1 MAFRGEIMERVGFG
15 VIGAG
20 LFGENHALVYSRMP
34 GVELVAVCD
43 QNVERA
49 REVAERYG
57 ARAYDTDYTRLLA
70 DADIQAVS
78 IATPDFAHAEIALA
92 AAQAGKH
99 ILCEKPLATT
109 VEEAQAI
116 VDAAEGAGVKLMVD
130 FHNRAN
136 PPFVAARDNVESGTI
151 GVPAYGYARLSN
163 TTFVPLEMLAWADR
177 SSALWFLG
185 SHAVDIMRFILN
197 DTVVR
202 VQAASRSGILQNLG
216 VDAPDFHV
224 AIAEFARGAVVT
236 FEHAW
241 ILPQSQPMVY
251 DFKVELLGSDGAV
264 YVDSSHHGA
273 FELHAGSRLN
283 YGDVLG
289 VTPTS
294 DLRVGGFVLEAI
306 ARFVDAVLYD
316 RPVLATG
323 EDGLE
328 ATRIVAAIQ
337 RSAESGQPVDLL

>member
-1 MAFRGEIMERVGFG
+1 MDRVGFG

-20 LFGENHALVYSRMP
+20 LFGENHALVYSRLP

-43 QNVERA
+43 QNEERA
-49 REVAERYG
+49 REVAERYA
-57 ARAYDTDYTRLLA
+57 ARSYETDYTRLLA
-70 DADIQAVS
+70 DPDIQAVS

-92 AAQAGKH
+92 AAEAGKH

-116 VDAAEGAGVKLMVD
+116 VDAAARAGVKLMVD
-130 FHNRAN
+130 FHNRVN
-136 PPFVAARDNVESGTI
+136 PPFVAARDSVQNGTI
-151 GVPAYGYARLSN
+151 GTPAYAYARLSN
-163 TTFVPLEMLAWADR
+163 TTFVPLEMLRWAER

-185 SHAVDIMRFILN
+185 SHAVDIMRFILD

-202 VQAASRSGILQNLG
+202 VQAVSRSGILQGLG
-216 VDAPDFHV
+216 VDVPDFHV
-224 AIAEFARGAVVT
+224 AIAEFTRGAVVT

-251 DFKVELLGSDGAV
+251 DFKLELLGSDGAV

-273 FELHAGSRLN
+273 FTLHAGGRLS

-289 VTPTS
+289 TTPTS
-294 DLRVGGFVLEAI
+294 DLRIGGFVVEAI
-306 ARFVDAVLYD
+306 ARFVDAVLHD

-337 RSAESGQPVDLL
+337 RSAQTGQPVEV

>member
-1 MAFRGEIMERVGFG
+1 MDRVGFG

-20 LFGENHALVYSRMP
+20 LFGENHALVYSRLP

-43 QNVERA
+43 QNEERA

-57 ARAYDTDYTRLLA
+57 ARAHYTDYAQLLA
-70 DADIQAVS
+70 DPDIQAVS
-78 IATPDFAHAEIALA
+78 IATPDFAHTEIALA
-92 AAQAGKH
+92 AAEAGKH

-109 VEEAQAI
+109 VAEAQSV
-116 VDAAEGAGVKLMVD
+116 VDAAGRAGVKLMVD

-136 PPFVAARDNVESGTI
+136 PPFVAARDNVQNGTI
-151 GVPAYGYARLSN
+151 GIPAYGYARLSN
-163 TTFVPLEMLAWADR
+163 TTFVPLEMLSWADR
-177 SSALWFLG
+177 SSALYFLG

-202 VQAASRSGILQNLG
+202 VQAVSRSGILQKLG

-241 ILPQSQPMVY
+241 ILPPSQPMVY
-251 DFKVELLGSDGAV
+251 DFKVELLGSEGAV
-264 YVDSSHHGA
+264 YIDSSHHGA
-273 FELHAGSRLN
+273 FVLHAGGRLS

-289 VTPTS
+289 TTPTS

-316 RPVLATG
+316 QPVLATG
-323 EDGLE
+323 EDGVE
-328 ATRIVAAIQ
+328 ATRIVDAIK
-337 RSAESGQPVDLL
+337 RSAETGQPVDV

>member
-1 MAFRGEIMERVGFG
+1 MERVGFG

-20 LFGENHALVYSRMP
+20 LFGENHAVVYSRLP

-43 QNVERA
+43 QNEERA

-57 ARAYDTDYTRLLA
+57 ARAYYTDYEKVLA
-70 DADIQAVS
+70 DPEITAVS

-92 AAQAGKH
+92 AAQVGKH

-116 VDAAEGAGVKLMVD
+116 VDAAAEAGVKLMVD

-136 PPFVAARDNVESGTI
+136 PPFAAAREQVQSGAI
-151 GVPAYGYARLSN
+151 GTPAYGYARLSN
-163 TTFVPLEMLAWADR
+163 TTFVPLEMLSWADR
-177 SSALWFLG
+177 TSALYFLG
-185 SHAVDIMRFILN
+185 SHAVDIMRFILD

-202 VQAASRSGILQNLG
+202 VQAVSRSGILQKLG

-224 AIAEFARGAVVT
+224 AIAEFSRGAVVT
-236 FEHAW
+236 FENAW

-251 DFKVELLGSDGAV
+251 DFKVELLGSEGAI
-264 YVDSSHHGA
+264 YLDPSHHGA
-273 FELHAGSRLN
+273 VTMHTGGRLS

-337 RSAESGQPVDLL
+337 RSAETGQPVEV

>member
-1 MAFRGEIMERVGFG
+1 MDRVGFG

-20 LFGENHALVYSRMP
+20 LFGENHALVYSRLP

-43 QNVERA
+43 RNEARA
-49 REVAERYG
+49 REIAERYG
-57 ARAYDTDYTRLLA
+57 ARAYCTDYETVLA
-70 DADIQAVS
+70 DPDIKAVS

-109 VEEAQAI
+109 VAEAQAI
-116 VDAAEGAGVKLMVD
+116 VDAAAEAGVKLMVD

-136 PPFVAARDNVESGTI
+136 PPFVAAREQVRSGAI
-151 GVPAYGYARLSN
+151 GTPAYGYARLSN
-163 TTFVPLEMLAWADR
+163 TTFVPLEMLSWANR
-177 SSALWFLG
+177 TSALYFLG
-185 SHAVDIMRFILN
+185 SHAVDIMRFILD

-202 VQAASRSGILQNLG
+202 VQAVSRSGILRKMG

-224 AIAEFARGAVVT
+224 AIAEFSRGAVVT
-236 FEHAW
+236 FENAW

-251 DFKVELLGSDGAV
+251 DFKVELLGSEGAV
-264 YVDSSHHGA
+264 YLDSSHHGA
-273 FELHAGSRLN
+273 VELHTGGRLS

-289 VTPTS
+289 VAPTS
-294 DLRVGGFVLEAI
+294 ELRVGGFVLEAI
-306 ARFVDAVLYD
+306 ARFVDAVLHD
-316 RPVLATG
+316 QPVLATG

-328 ATRIVAAIQ
+328 ATRIVDAIQ
-337 RSAESGQPVDLL
+337 RSADSGQPVDVQA

>member
-1 MAFRGEIMERVGFG
+1 MDQVGFG

-20 LFGENHALVYSRMP
+20 LFGENHALVYSRLP

-43 QNVERA
+43 QNEERA
-49 REVAERYG
+49 REIAERYG
-57 ARAYDTDYTRLLA
+57 ARSYYTDYEQLLA
-70 DADIQAVS
+70 APDIKAVS

-109 VEEAQAI
+109 VEEAQSI
-116 VDAAEGAGVKLMVD
+116 VDAAARAGVKLMVD

-136 PPFVAARDNVESGTI
+136 PPFVAARDSVRDGAIGT
-151 GVPAYGYARLSN
+151 PSYGYARLSN
-163 TTFVPLEMLAWADR
+163 TTFVPLEMLSWADR
-177 SSALWFLG
+177 SSALFFLG
-185 SHAVDIMRFILN
+185 SHAVDIMRFILD
-197 DTVVR
+197 DTVAR
-202 VQAASRSGILQNLG
+202 VHAVSRSGILKGLG

-224 AIAEFARGAVVT
+224 AIAEFERGAVVT
-236 FEHAW
+236 FENAW
-241 ILPQSQPMVY
+241 ILPRSQPMVY
-251 DFKVELLGSDGAV
+251 DFKVELLGSEGAI

-273 FELHAGSRLN
+273 FELHTGGRLN

-289 VTPTS
+289 MTPTS

-306 ARFVDAVLYD
+306 SQFADAVLHD

-323 EDGLE
+323 EDGVE
-328 ATRIVAAIQ
+328 ATRIVDAIK
-337 RSAESGQPVDLL
+337 RSAETGQPVDV

>member
-1 MAFRGEIMERVGFG
+1 MERVGFG

-20 LFGENHALVYSRMP
+20 LFGENHALVYSRLP

-43 QNVERA
+43 QHEARA

-57 ARAYDTDYTRLLA
+57 ARAHYADYEKVLA
-70 DADIQAVS
+70 DPEIEAVS

-92 AAQAGKH
+92 AAKAGKH

-116 VDAAEGAGVKLMVD
+116 VDAAAQAGVTLMVD
-130 FHNRAN
+130 FHNRVN
-136 PPFVAARDNVESGTI
+136 PPFVAAREQVRSGAI
-151 GVPAYGYARLSN
+151 GTPAYGYARLSN
-163 TTFVPLEMLAWADR
+163 TTFVPLEMLSWANR
-177 SSALWFLG
+177 TSALYFLG
-185 SHAVDIMRFILN
+185 SHAVDIMRFILD
-197 DTVVR
+197 DTIVR
-202 VQAASRSGILQNLG
+202 VQAVSRSGILHGMG

-251 DFKVELLGSDGAV
+251 DFKVELLGSEGAM
-264 YVDSSHHGA
+264 YLNPSHHGA
-273 FELHAGSRLN
+273 VELHTGGRLN

-306 ARFVDAVLYD
+306 ARFADAVLHG

-328 ATRIVAAIQ
+328 ATRIVAAIE
-337 RSAESGQPVDLL
+337 RSAETGQPVEV

>member
-1 MAFRGEIMERVGFG
+1 MDRVGFG

-20 LFGENHALVYSRMP
+20 LFGENHALVYSRLP
-34 GVELVAVCD
+34 GVELIAVCD
-43 QNVERA
+43 QNEARA
-49 REVAERYG
+49 KEIAERYG
-57 ARAYDTDYTRLLA
+57 ARRHETDYQKVLA
-70 DADIQAVS
+70 DPKITAVS

-116 VDAAEGAGVKLMVD
+116 VDAAAKAGVTLMVD

-136 PPFVAARDNVESGTI
+136 PPFVAAREQVRSGAI
-151 GVPAYGYARLSN
+151 GTPAYGYARLSN
-163 TTFVPLEMLAWADR
+163 TTFVPLEMLSWANR
-177 SSALWFLG
+177 TSALYFLG
-185 SHAVDIMRFILN
+185 SHAVDIMRFILD

-202 VQAASRSGILQNLG
+202 VQAVSRSGILRKMG

-224 AIAEFARGAVVT
+224 AIAEFSRGAVVT

-251 DFKVELLGSDGAV
+251 DFKVELLGSEGAV
-264 YVDSSHHGA
+264 YLDSSHHGA
-273 FELHAGSRLN
+273 VELHSGGRLS

-289 VTPTS
+289 VAPTS

-306 ARFVDAVLYD
+306 ARFADAVLHG

-328 ATRIVAAIQ
+328 ATRIVAAMQ
-337 RSAESGQPVDLL
+337 RSAETGQQVDI

>member
-1 MAFRGEIMERVGFG
+1 MDRVGFG

-20 LFGENHALVYSRMP
+20 LFGENHALVYSRLP

-43 QNVERA
+43 QNAERA
-49 REVAERYG
+49 REVATRYG
-57 ARAYDTDYTRLLA
+57 ARAHYTDYQQLLA
-70 DADIQAVS
+70 DPNIRAVS
-78 IATPDFAHAEIALA
+78 IATPDFAHAEIAMA
-92 AAQAGKH
+92 AAEAGKH

-116 VDAAEGAGVKLMVD
+116 VDAATRAGVKLMVD
-130 FHNRAN
+130 FHNRVN
-136 PPFVAARDNVESGTI
+136 PPFVAARDNVQSGTI
-151 GVPAYGYARLSN
+151 GTPAYGYARLSN
-163 TTFVPLEMLAWADR
+163 TTFVPLEMLRWADR

-202 VQAASRSGILQNLG
+202 VQAVSRSGILQGKG
-216 VDAPDFHV
+216 VNTPDFHV

-241 ILPQSQPMVY
+241 ILPRSQPMVY
-251 DFKVELLGSDGAV
+251 DFKLELLGSDGAV

-273 FELHAGSRLN
+273 FELHANERLS
-283 YGDVLG
+283 YGDILG
-289 VTPTS
+289 TTPTS
-294 DLRVGGFVLEAI
+294 DLRIGGFVLEAI
-306 ARFVDAVLYD
+306 ARFTDAVLYD

-323 EDGLE
+323 EDGVE
-328 ATRIVAAIQ
+328 ATRIVAAIE
-337 RSAESGQPVDLL
+337 RSAETGQPVEL

>member
-1 MAFRGEIMERVGFG
+1 MDRIGFG

-20 LFGENHALVYSRMP
+20 LFGENHALVYSRLP
-34 GVELVAVCD
+34 GVELIAVCD
-43 QNVERA
+43 QNEERA

-57 ARAYDTDYTRLLA
+57 ARAHYTDYAQLLA
-70 DADIQAVS
+70 ESDISAVS
-78 IATPDFAHAEIALA
+78 IATPDFAHSEIALA

-109 VEEAQAI
+109 VEEAQSI
-116 VDAAEGAGVKLMVD
+116 VDAAKRAGVKLMVD

-136 PPFVAARDNVESGTI
+136 PPFVAARDSVRDGTI
-151 GVPAYGYARLSN
+151 GTPAYGYARLSN
-163 TTFVPLEMLAWADR
+163 TTFVPLEMLSWAGR

-185 SHAVDIMRFILN
+185 SHAVDIMRFILD

-202 VQAASRSGILQNLG
+202 VQAVSRSGILQKLG
-216 VDAPDFHV
+216 VDVPDFHV

-241 ILPQSQPMVY
+241 ILPPSQPMVY

-273 FELHAGSRLN
+273 FELHTGGRMS

-289 VTPTS
+289 STPTR
-294 DLRVGGFVLEAI
+294 DLRAGGFIAEAI
-306 ARFVDAVLYD
+306 AQFADAVLYD

-323 EDGLE
+323 EDGVE
-328 ATRIVAAIQ
+328 ATRIVDAIK
-337 RSAESGQPVDLL
+337 RSAETGQAVSL

>member
-1 MAFRGEIMERVGFG
+1 MDRVGFG
-15 VIGAG
+15 VIGTG
-20 LFGENHALVYSRMP
+20 LFGENHALVYSRLP

-43 QNVERA
+43 QNEARA
-49 REVAERYG
+49 REIAEKYG
-57 ARAYDTDYTRLLA
+57 ARSHCTDYEQLLA
-70 DADIQAVS
+70 DPSIQAVS

-116 VDAAEGAGVKLMVD
+116 VDASARAGVKLMVD
-130 FHNRAN
+130 FHNRVN
-136 PPFVAARDNVESGTI
+136 PPFVAARELVQSGALGT
-151 GVPAYGYARLSN
+151 PAYGYARLSN
-163 TTFVPLEMLAWADR
+163 TTFVPLEMLTWADR

-202 VQAASRSGILQNLG
+202 VQAVSRAGILQDLG
-216 VDAPDFHV
+216 VDVPDFHV
-224 AIAEFARGAVVT
+224 AIAEFSGGAVVT

-241 ILPQSQPMVY
+241 ILPRSQPMVY
-251 DFKVELLGSDGAV
+251 DFKVELLGSEGAV
-264 YVDSSHHGA
+264 YIDSSHHGA
-273 FELHAGSRLN
+273 LELHTGGRLS

-289 VTPTS
+289 ATPTS
-294 DLRVGGFVLEAI
+294 DLRIGGFVTEAI
-306 ARFVDAVLYD
+306 AQFADAVLYD

-328 ATRIVAAIQ
+328 ATRIVTAIQ
-337 RSAESGQPVDLL
+337 RSAETGQPVDL

>member
-1 MAFRGEIMERVGFG
+1 MDRVGFG

-20 LFGENHALVYSRMP
+20 LFGENHALVYSRLP

-43 QNVERA
+43 QNEARA

-57 ARAYDTDYTRLLA
+57 ARTYYTDYVQLLA
-70 DADIQAVS
+70 EPDISAVS
-78 IATPDFAHAEIALA
+78 IATPDFAHSEIALA

-109 VEEAQAI
+109 VEEAQSI
-116 VDAAEGAGVKLMVD
+116 VDAAARAGVKLMVD
-130 FHNRAN
+130 FHNRVN
-136 PPFVAARDNVESGTI
+136 PPFVAARDSVRDGAIGT
-151 GVPAYGYARLSN
+151 PSYAYARLSN
-163 TTFVPLEMLAWADR
+163 TTFVPLEMLSWADR
-177 SSALWFLG
+177 SSALFFLG
-185 SHAVDIMRFILN
+185 SHAIDIMRFILN
-197 DTVVR
+197 DTVAR
-202 VQAASRSGILQNLG
+202 VHAVSRSGILKGLG

-224 AIAEFARGAVVT
+224 AIAEFERGAVVT
-236 FEHAW
+236 FENAW
-241 ILPQSQPMVY
+241 ILPRSQPMVY
-251 DFKVELLGSDGAV
+251 DFKVEVLGSEGAL

-273 FELHAGSRLN
+273 FELHSGGRLS

-306 ARFVDAVLYD
+306 SRFVDAVLHD

-323 EDGLE
+323 EDGVE
-328 ATRIVAAIQ
+328 ATRIVDAIK
-337 RSAESGQPVDLL
+337 RSAETGQPIDL

>member
-1 MAFRGEIMERVGFG
+1 MERVGFG
-15 VIGAG
+15 VIGVG
-20 LFGENHALVYSRMP
+20 LFGENHALVYSRLP

-43 QNVERA
+43 QNEARA
-49 REVAERYG
+49 KEVAERYG
-57 ARAYDTDYTRLLA
+57 ARAWYTDYEEVLA
-70 DADIQAVS
+70 DPEIAAVS

-92 AAQAGKH
+92 AAKAGKH

-116 VDAAEGAGVKLMVD
+116 VDAAAQAGVTLMVD
-130 FHNRAN
+130 FHNRVN
-136 PPFVAARDNVESGTI
+136 PPFVAAREQVRSGAI
-151 GVPAYGYARLSN
+151 GTPAYGYARLSN
-163 TTFVPLEMLAWADR
+163 TTFVPLEMLSWANR
-177 SSALWFLG
+177 TSALYFLG
-185 SHAVDIMRFILN
+185 SHAVDIMRFILD
-197 DTVVR
+197 DTIVR
-202 VQAASRSGILQNLG
+202 VQAVSRSGILHGMG

-251 DFKVELLGSDGAV
+251 DFTVELLGSEGAI
-264 YVDSSHHGA
+264 YLNPSHHGA
-273 FELHAGSRLN
+273 VELHTGGRLN

-306 ARFVDAVLYD
+306 ARFADAVLHG

-328 ATRIVAAIQ
+328 ATRIVAAIE
-337 RSAESGQPVDLL
+337 RSAETGQPVEV

>member
-1 MAFRGEIMERVGFG
+1 MDRVGFG

-20 LFGENHALVYSRMP
+20 LFGENHALVYSRLP

-43 QNVERA
+43 QNEARA

-57 ARAYDTDYTRLLA
+57 ARTYYTDYVQLLA
-70 DADIQAVS
+70 EPDISAVS
-78 IATPDFAHAEIALA
+78 IATPDFAHSEIALA

-109 VEEAQAI
+109 VEEAQSI
-116 VDAAEGAGVKLMVD
+116 VDAAARAGVKLMVD
-130 FHNRAN
+130 FHNRVN
-136 PPFVAARDNVESGTI
+136 PPFVAARDSVRDGAIGT
-151 GVPAYGYARLSN
+151 PSYAYARLSN
-163 TTFVPLEMLAWADR
+163 TTFVPLEMLSWADR
-177 SSALWFLG
+177 SSALYFLG
-185 SHAVDIMRFILN
+185 SHAIDIMRFILN
-197 DTVVR
+197 DTVAR
-202 VQAASRSGILQNLG
+202 VHAVSRSGILKGLG

-224 AIAEFARGAVVT
+224 AIAEFERGAVVT
-236 FEHAW
+236 FENAW
-241 ILPQSQPMVY
+241 ILPRSQPMVY
-251 DFKVELLGSDGAV
+251 DFKVELLGSEGAL

-273 FELHAGSRLN
+273 FELHSGGRLC

-306 ARFVDAVLYD
+306 SRFADAVLHD

-323 EDGLE
+323 EDGVE
-328 ATRIVAAIQ
+328 ATRIVDAIK
-337 RSAESGQPVDLL
+337 RSAETGQPVDL

>member
-1 MAFRGEIMERVGFG
+1 MDRVGFG

-20 LFGENHALVYSRMP
+20 LFGENHALVYSRLP

-43 QNVERA
+43 QNEERA

-57 ARAYDTDYTRLLA
+57 ARAHYTDYAQILA
-70 DADIQAVS
+70 DPDIQAVS
-78 IATPDFAHAEIALA
+78 IATPDFAHTEIALA
-92 AAQAGKH
+92 AAEAGKH

-109 VEEAQAI
+109 VAEAQA
-116 VDAAEGAGVKLMVD
+116 VVEAARRAGVKLMVD

-136 PPFVAARDNVESGTI
+136 PPFVAAHENVQNGSI
-151 GVPAYGYARLSN
+151 GIPAYGYVRLSN
-163 TTFVPLEMLAWADR
+163 TTFVPLEMLSWANR
-177 SSALWFLG
+177 SSALYFLG

-202 VQAASRSGILQNLG
+202 VQAVSRSGILRKLG

-241 ILPQSQPMVY
+241 ILPPSQPMVY
-251 DFKVELLGSDGAV
+251 DFKLELLGSEGAV
-264 YVDSSHHGA
+264 YIDSSHHGA
-273 FELHAGSRLN
+273 FALHAGGRLS

-289 VTPTS
+289 TTPTS

-323 EDGLE
+323 EDGVE
-328 ATRIVAAIQ
+328 ATRIVDAIK
-337 RSAESGQPVDLL
+337 RSAETGQPVDV

>member
-1 MAFRGEIMERVGFG
+1 MDRVGFG

-20 LFGENHALVYSRMP
+20 LFGENHALVYSRLP

-43 QNVERA
+43 QNEARA

-57 ARAYDTDYTRLLA
+57 ARTYYTDYVQLLA
-70 DADIQAVS
+70 EPDISAVS
-78 IATPDFAHAEIALA
+78 IATPDFAHSEIALA

-109 VEEAQAI
+109 VEEAQSI
-116 VDAAEGAGVKLMVD
+116 VDAAARAGVKLMVD
-130 FHNRAN
+130 FHNRVN
-136 PPFVAARDNVESGTI
+136 PPFVAARESVRDGAIGT
-151 GVPAYGYARLSN
+151 PSYAYARLSN
-163 TTFVPLEMLAWADR
+163 TTFVPLEMLSWADR
-177 SSALWFLG
+177 SSALFFLG
-185 SHAVDIMRFILN
+185 SHAIDIMCFILN
-197 DTVVR
+197 DTVAR
-202 VQAASRSGILQNLG
+202 VHAVSRSGILKGLG

-224 AIAEFARGAVVT
+224 AIAEFERGAVVT
-236 FEHAW
+236 FENAW
-241 ILPQSQPMVY
+241 ILPRSQPMVY
-251 DFKVELLGSDGAV
+251 DFKVEVLGSEGAL

-273 FELHAGSRLN
+273 FELHSGGRLS

-306 ARFVDAVLYD
+306 SRFVDAVLHD

-323 EDGLE
+323 EDGVE
-328 ATRIVAAIQ
+328 ATRIVDAIK
-337 RSAESGQPVDLL
+337 RSAETGQPVDL